1 MYKVYNK
8 PKRSVMNNFK
18 TISAAEARKRFA
30 ELTDEV
36 RTKSVSY
43 SIVRHGKEVARIV
56 PPQPIGEVDP
66 NLEQDI
72 DEFFSEYKGVLEE
85 LAKR

>member
-1 MYKVYNK
+1 MEKV
-8 PKRSVMNNFK
+8 K

-36 RTKSVSY
+36 RTKGTSY
-43 SIVRHGKEVARIV
+43 SIVRHGKEVARIT
-56 PPQPIGEVDP
+56 PPLSTEDTEIDP
-66 NLEQDI
+66 RLEQDI
-72 DEFFSEYKGVLEE
+72 DEFFAEYKGVLEE